1 MRRGNRYAL
10 WAMFW
15 ATLAAVLLMYGLG
28 KPAQKYV
35 RLTGGSNANSGATYA
50 LAWATFGHACSTAVA
65 NDTVNIAPGTWTA
78 TMGPSGGLNGNNVI
92 LHPLHDSTTFRP
104 IPDSATPVLDGSN
117 YANDG
122 IVVLSLQHV
131 NILNLRVTKCNYPV
145 VFYNTDSCLAYG
157 LNVYQNILQ
166 NNDNIGGIM
175 LYSVTEDTSGI
186 GWNYDN
192 AIKSCT
198 LSANYIFNSNGNEGG
213 IICYWQYHPIVENC
227 YFTKGDSIGSPSA
240 VRFKNNSKYGVI
252 RNNRIKDYT
261 HGYGVYIQQGG
272 EYDSVY
278 GNVIEDCLEGINI
291 VSAAHAAPQR
301 NVTQHIYIY
310 NNTVYGCTQQGI
322 NCGDWVSDYDSI
334 IYDFNSYKN
343 LVISCT
349 NNFEVTN
356 RAHTFGL
363 LDSNCYW
370 NPSATTV
377 VNWKGTTYTSVETYS
392 AAQGYDENS
401 VQVYPV
407 FTDTVAAGGRDF
419 HLTETSPTS
428 VLNMGAY
435 PYSEGA
441 PKSYTMI
448 KK

>member
-175 LYSVTEDTSGI
+175 LYSVTEDTSG
-186 GWNYDN
+186 
-192 AIKSCT
+192 
-198 LSANYIFNSNGNEGG
+198 
-213 IICYWQYHPIVENC
+213 
-227 YFTKGDSIGSPSA
+227 
-240 VRFKNNSKYGVI
+240 
-252 RNNRIKDYT
+252 
-261 HGYGVYIQQGG
+261 
-272 EYDSVY
+272 
-278 GNVIEDCLEGINI
+278 
-291 VSAAHAAPQR
+291 
-301 NVTQHIYIY
+301 
-310 NNTVYGCTQQGI
+310 
-322 NCGDWVSDYDSI
+322 
-334 IYDFNSYKN
+334 
-343 LVISCT
+343 
-349 NNFEVTN
+349 
-356 RAHTFGL
+356 
-363 LDSNCYW
+363 
-370 NPSATTV
+370 
-377 VNWKGTTYTSVETYS
+377 YTSVETYS